1 MQNAKAIVPKPINE
15 PILSYAPGTPERAAL
30 KARIEELKSQ
40 QIEVPLIIGGQ
51 EIKTGNMGEM
61 RVPHEHEHILGH
73 YHMAGPKEVKMAIE
87 AAMDAWQTWSKMP
100 WESRAA
106 IFKKM
111 ASILQRHGDQTLN
124 AATILGQSK
133 NAFQAEIDASCEMID
148 FLNFNCW
155 YAQELYSQQ
164 PTYSPDGMWNRLEH
178 RPLEGFIF
186 AVTPFNFTSIAGNL
200 PAAPALMGNVAL
212 WKPASSA
219 VYSGHFMMNLFRE
232 AGIPD
237 GVINYIPGSGRDV
250 GPIVMESPSLAGV
263 HFTGSTAVFQGM
275 WKTVG
280 ENIANYKSYPRIVGE
295 TGGKDFCIAH
305 ESSDVDALATSMVR
319 GAFEYQGQKCSALS
333 RAYIPTTIWP
343 ELKEKFLAQV
353 NEIKMGSPED
363 FSNFLNAVIDKAAF
377 DSISEYIKNAKA
389 ASDAEII
396 TGGNCDDSVGYFIEP
411 TTILTD
417 NPKYTTMCEE
427 IFGPVLTIYL
437 YDPKDWKLTL
447 ELVDTTSPYALT
459 GCVWGQDR
467 EAVNEATEKL
477 THAAGNF
484 YINDKP
490 TGAVVGQQP
499 FGGSR
504 ASGTNDKAGSMFNLI
519 RWVSMRTIKETFDP
533 PKDFRYPF
541 MGEK

>member
-61 RVPHEHEHILGH
+61 RVPHDHEHILGH
-73 YHMAGPKEVKMAIE
+73 YHMAGQKEVKMAIE

-200 PAAPALMGNVAL
+200 PAAPALVGNVAL

-250 GPIVMESPSLAGV
+250 GPIVMESPSLAGI

-363 FSNFLNAVIDKAAF
+363 FSNFMNAVIDKAAF

-541 MGEK
+541 MDEK

>member
-1 MQNAKAIVPKPINE
+1 MQNAKAIIPKPINE

-155 YAQELYSQQ
+155 YAQELYGQQ

-219 VYSGHFMMNLFRE
+219 VFSGHFMMNLFRE

-250 GPIVMESPSLAGV
+250 GPIVMESPNLAGI

-275 WKTVG
+275 WKTIG
-280 ENIANYKSYPRIVGE
+280 DNIANYKSYPRIVGE

-343 ELKEKFLAQV
+343 ELKEKYLDQV

-363 FSNFLNAVIDKAAF
+363 FSNFMNAVIDKAAF
-377 DSISEYIKNAKA
+377 DSISKYIKNAKA

-467 EAVNEATEKL
+467 EAVNEANEKL

-519 RWVSMRTIKETFDP
+519 RWVSMRTIKETYDP
-533 PKDFRYPF
+533 PKDFRYTF
-541 MGEK
+541 MNEK

>member
-40 QIEVPLIIGGQ
+40 QIEVPLIIGGK

-61 RVPHEHEHILGH
+61 RVPHDHEHILGH

-343 ELKEKFLAQV
+343 ELKEKYLAQV

-541 MGEK
+541 MNEK

>member
-1 MQNAKAIVPKPINE
+1 MQNAKAIIPKPINE

-343 ELKEKFLAQV
+343 ELKEKYLAQV

-363 FSNFLNAVIDKAAF
+363 FSNFMNAVIDKPAF

-541 MGEK
+541 MNEK

>member
-519 RWVSMRTIKETFDP
+519 RWISMRTIKETFDP

-541 MGEK
+541 MDEK